1 MNANYNVL
9 SGEQDL
15 NIFLKLTNI
24 LDEDGRLHTSF
35 IKDRAPIMG
44 RALMV
49 GFRLIFNTTL
59 KIL

>member
-49 GFRLIFNTTL
+49 GFQANF
-59 KIL
+59 